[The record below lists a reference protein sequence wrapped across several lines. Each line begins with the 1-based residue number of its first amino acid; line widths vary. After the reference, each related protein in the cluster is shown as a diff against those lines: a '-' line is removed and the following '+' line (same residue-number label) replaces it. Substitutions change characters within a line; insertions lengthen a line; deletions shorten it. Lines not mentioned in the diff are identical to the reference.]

1 MQEQALDRGL
11 KKTVDWRLIVIYL
24 ALVLFGWINI
34 YAAVQSGEP
43 SSIFD
48 LSCNAGKQ
56 ALWIVG
62 AVILSAL
69 LLFVINPYFWESISI
84 PAYLVV
90 LLLLILV
97 IFFSNNVKGSHSWF
111 ELGPVKFQPAEL
123 SKITTSL
130 LLASVLSKPNF
141 KMNNWK
147 HFLLAAL
154 IVLVPMLVIVAESET
169 GSALV
174 YVGFIFA
181 LYREGLSGW
190 ILVLLGMAV
199 LLFVL
204 TIITHWWVSLIVI
217 GVCALLYLVHF
228 LRRTSS
234 LRLRRRVV
242 RNSLITAAAA
252 VSLVFAADL
261 LFNKVLKDYQR
272 ERIEVVLGM
281 KKDLKGVGYNVHQS
295 LIAIGSGGVFGKGY
309 LKGTQTAF
317 GFVPEQSTDFI
328 FCTVGEEWGFVGTL
342 FVIVLYGLMIFWIV
356 RDAEKARSAFTRVY
370 GYCVAS
376 CLFMH
381 LFINIGM
388 TLGLMPVIGIPL
400 PFFSYGGSSLW
411 AFTAMLFI
419 FIALDRQEKKYF

>member
-1 MQEQALDRGL
+1 MQEDLLDRGL
-11 KKTVDWRLIVIYL
+11 KKTVDWRLIVLYL
-24 ALVLFGWINI
+24 ALILFGWVNI
-34 YAAVQSGEP
+34 FAAVQSGEP

-48 LSCNAGKQ
+48 LGCNSGKQ
-56 ALWIVG
+56 ALWMAG
-62 AVILSAL
+62 AVVLAAL
-69 LLFVINPYFWESISI
+69 VLFVINPYFWESICK
-84 PAYLVV
+84 PAYGVV
-90 LLLLILV
+90 LVLLVLV
-97 IFFSNNVKGSHSWF
+97 IFMSNNVKGSHSWF

-130 LLASVLSKPNF
+130 LLASVMSKPGF
-141 KMNNWK
+141 RMNNWR
-147 HFLLAAL
+147 HLLIAAL
-154 IVLVPMLVIVAESET
+154 IVAVPMLVIVAESET

-174 YVGFIFA
+174 YAGFLFV

-190 ILVLLGMAV
+190 LLGLAGMAV

-204 TIITHWWVSLIVI
+204 TIRTHWWISLIV
-217 GVCALLYLVHF
+217 VVVTLAFYLVYY

-234 LRLRRRVV
+234 LRMRRRVV
-242 RNSLITAAAA
+242 RNGLLAALAGVA
-252 VSLVFAADL
+252 LVFAADF
-261 LFNKVLKDYQR
+261 LFHKVLKDYQR

-281 KKDLKGVGYNVHQS
+281 KEDLKGVGYNVHQS
-295 LIAIGSGGVFGKGY
+295 LIAIGSGGMFGKGY
-309 LKGTQTAF
+309 LKGTQTSF

-342 FVIVLYGLMIFWIV
+342 AVIVMYGLLLLWIV
-356 RDAEKARSAFTRVY
+356 RDSERARSAFTRIY

-411 AFTAMLFI
+411 AFTVMLFI